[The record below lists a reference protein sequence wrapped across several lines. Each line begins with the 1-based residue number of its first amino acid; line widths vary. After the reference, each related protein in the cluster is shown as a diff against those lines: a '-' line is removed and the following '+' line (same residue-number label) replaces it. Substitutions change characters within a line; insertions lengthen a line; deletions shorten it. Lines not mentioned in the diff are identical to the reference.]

1 MKRTQRPTLLLING
15 IVLGV
20 IATAQFVLDF
30 VAYWTGFGPT
40 GPTLHQNPDTLGYA
54 EAHGLAAILALLF
67 IIRRH
72 DGFAGWHLVAAAT
85 HLLLAACNLIFWN
98 LFVNAGL
105 VPLGIAATT
114 MHAIFVVLE
123 LGAWFGPRASARS

>member
-40 GPTLHQNPDTLGYA
+40 GPTLHQNLTPWATP
-54 EAHGLAAILALLF
+54 
-67 IIRRH
+67 RRM
-72 DGFAGWHLVAAAT
+72 AS
-85 HLLLAACNLIFWN
+85 
-98 LFVNAGL
+98 
-105 VPLGIAATT
+105 PLSWRYSSSSAATT
-114 MHAIFVVLE
+114 DL
-123 LGAWFGPRASARS
+123 RAGILSPPQRICSSLRAT